1 MTDTPQPI
9 DDGQNDG
16 APVTDRRAPRKP
28 WIARYLTWPTLLCL
42 AVVAYLLFV
51 GENSVSRRV
60 AYEQVIDSLSECLA
74 AQNDSLDY
82 YRDMN
87 RRLSHDPELMEQVV
101 REQYNMNRHNE
112 DVFVVERQKQEK

>member
-1 MTDTPQPI
+1 MSDDAPQPVSTA
-9 DDGQNDG
+9 GE
-16 APVTDRRAPRKP
+16 PVTERRAPRKP

-51 GENSVSRRV
+51 GDNSVSRRV
-60 AYEQVIDSLSECLA
+60 AYEQVIDSLSQSLA
-74 AQNDSLDY
+74 AQNDSLAY

-87 RRLSHDPELMEQVV
+87 RRLSHDPALMEQVV

-112 DVFVVERQKQEK
+112 DVFVVERQGQDQ